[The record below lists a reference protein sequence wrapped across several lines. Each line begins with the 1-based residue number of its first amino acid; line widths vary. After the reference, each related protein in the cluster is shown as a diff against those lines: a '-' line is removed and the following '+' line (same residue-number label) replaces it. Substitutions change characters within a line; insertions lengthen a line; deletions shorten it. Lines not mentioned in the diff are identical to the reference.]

1 MLLLLLF
8 YFQALYFSYGFGAFV
23 SPLIAEPFLSGTPHP
38 DIGLPAAKRGNPLP
52 YGGMGHRGHH
62 HLSHRPTN
70 HMRDTFYTEPEKYKS
85 EVQVAYWIIALA
97 HVSYQV
103 LKIKYP
109 TVSPKW
115 QKGFLVS
122 NMYR

>member
-1 MLLLLLF
+1 
-8 YFQALYFSYGFGAFV
+8 
-23 SPLIAEPFLSGTPHP
+23 
-38 DIGLPAAKRGNPLP
+38 
-52 YGGMGHRGHH
+52 
-62 HLSHRPTN
+62 
-70 HMRDTFYTEPEKYKS
+70 MRDTFYTEPEKYKS

-109 TVSPKW
+109 YTVSPKW

-122 NMYR
+122 NVYQ